1 MKPDNPLTAH
11 LVLAFLLLPA
21 TAFAAAGFA
30 DRAAD
35 YEQWML
41 PAYYYCG
48 IFGLTFLCVL
58 FGLSLVCKTKIR
70 KTAGKISSYLVHHN
84 RLQAI
89 IVAGLLLAIPLGI
102 IEYALS
108 EIAGLL
114 FLFPQFASMII
125 FPICLVERNFREKC
139 LLSPFYIKWSLIVTI
154 SAIAASLLFIVL
166 TNFDM
171 LSGTDITFLT
181 RSGRSHHGHAELTH
195 PYDSIM
201 KIWEIPLFFIAEIL
215 VVLIVYSIK
224 LSIKYLR
231 RKLFGIR
238 HRGQRRKY

>member
-1 MKPDNPLTAH
+1 M
-11 LVLAFLLLPA
+11 
-21 TAFAAAGFA
+21 
-30 DRAAD
+30 
-35 YEQWML
+35 
-41 PAYYYCG
+41 
-48 IFGLTFLCVL
+48 
-58 FGLSLVCKTKIR
+58 
-70 KTAGKISSYLVHHN
+70 
-84 RLQAI
+84 
-89 IVAGLLLAIPLGI
+89 AIPI
-102 IEYALS
+102 PAIRFNDYIPDLS
-108 EIAGLL
+108 RRT
-114 FLFPQFASMII
+114 QFQRKM
-125 FPICLVERNFREKC
+125 LVITILHKMVSYCNNLRNCRLTPVHC
-139 LLSPFYIKWSLIVTI
+139 
-154 SAIAASLLFIVL
+154 L

-201 KIWEIPLFFIAEIL
+201 KIWEIPLFFIEEIL